1 MSSLFTSSHTLL
13 RYALIC
19 ALCLAVVACKKGDDS
34 AEGAQDAA
42 QESPQEQGDDNAA
55 DNAPIDASRIVSLNG
70 AITEILVALDLEDNL
85 VGVDVSS
92 TYPESV
98 TELPNIGYYRKLSD
112 EGILGLD
119 PTLIIGEDEAGPS
132 RVLGRL
138 RKANVDL
145 QLIHADLSEEGVYQR
160 VKDVAKAVDK
170 VEEGD
175 AFLEEFRKEV
185 DKAKN
190 APGLSEDDD
199 KPRILGVYA
208 RGAGLSMVGGE
219 KTAFDVVIQLAGA
232 QNAMGDLVGFQPLS
246 PEALATSEA
255 DIILIPHDGLEA
267 LGGNEGLLKFP
278 GVDQTPAGKEQRILT
293 YDDQLLLGLG
303 PRLPQIITELRA
315 DIAKAMGKEI
325 DDDNDAEDADTP

>member
-1 MSSLFTSSHTLL
+1 MSFLSTSTRSLL
-13 RYALIC
+13 RYALLC
-19 ALCLAVVACKKGDDS
+19 TLCLAVVACKKADDNVEIS
-34 AEGAQDAA
+34 DEAAQDGAQ
-42 QESPQEQGDDNAA
+42 EQDDNA
-55 DNAPIDASRIVSLNG
+55 DDTPIDASRIVSLNG
-70 AITEILVALDLEDNL
+70 AITEILVALDLEENL

-119 PTLIIGEDEAGPS
+119 PTLIIGEDEAGPA

-138 RKANVDL
+138 RKADVDL
-145 QLIHADLSEEGVYQR
+145 QLIHAELSEDGVYQR
-160 VKDVAKAVDK
+160 VKDVAKAVDEADK
-170 VEEGD
+170 GD
-175 AFLEEFRKEV
+175 AFLEQFRKEV
-185 DKAKN
+185 EEAKN

-219 KTAFDVVIQLAGA
+219 KTAFDVVIELAGA
-232 QNAMGDLVGFQPLS
+232 ENAMGDLVGFQPLS

-278 GVDQTPAGKEQRILT
+278 GVNQTPAGKKQRILT

-303 PRLPQIITELRA
+303 PRLPHIITELRA
-315 DIAKAMGKEI
+315 DIAKAMGK
-325 DDDNDAEDADTP
+325 DVDNHDENSDAP